1 MEVNYTDISKIYDN
15 YRSYPESLIKKVIA
29 LGRISQGKKVLAELT
44 IKRQRRG
51 KNGISKFM
59 ANTTLDDM
67 AYPFA
72 PRLDAAL
79 ERCSPVE
86 SCWQQTL
93 MVVRGPVLLNTL
105 AILEIIYIFGFSR
118 KKSTPQAA

>member
-29 LGRISQGKKVLAELT
+29 LGRINEGKKVLAELT

-59 ANTTLDDM
+59 PNTTLDDM
-67 AYPFA
+67 GYTFA
-72 PRLDAAL
+72 RPLDLAM
-79 ERCSPVE
+79 EGCSPME
-86 SCWQQTL
+86 GCRQQTL
-93 MVVRGPVLLNTL
+93 MVVCGSVV
-105 AILEIIYIFGFSR
+105 A
-118 KKSTPQAA
+118 

>member
-1 MEVNYTDISKIYDN
+1 MEVNHTDISKIYDN

-29 LGRISQGKKVLAELT
+29 LGRISEGKKVLAELT

-67 AYPFA
+67 GYTFA
-72 PRLDAAL
+72 RSLDCAM
-79 ERCSPVE
+79 ERCGFME
-86 SCWQQTL
+86 GCWKQTL
-93 MVVRGPVLLNTL
+93 MVVCGSVV
-105 AILEIIYIFGFSR
+105 A
-118 KKSTPQAA
+118 

>member
-1 MEVNYTDISKIYDN
+1 MEVNHTDISKISDN

-29 LGRISQGKKVLAELT
+29 LGRISEGKKVLAELT

-67 AYPFA
+67 GYTFA
-72 PRLDAAL
+72 RPLDSAV
-79 ERCSPVE
+79 ERCSPME
-86 SCWQQTL
+86 GCRQQAP
-93 MVVRGPVLLNTL
+93 VVVCGSVV
-105 AILEIIYIFGFSR
+105 A
-118 KKSTPQAA
+118 

>member
-29 LGRISQGKKVLAELT
+29 LGRINEGKKVLAELT

-59 ANTTLDDM
+59 PNTTLDDM
-67 AYPFA
+67 GYPLA
-72 PRLDAAL
+72 RSLDCAM
-79 ERCSPVE
+79 ERCGFME
-86 SCWQQTL
+86 GCWQQTL
-93 MVVRGPVLLNTL
+93 MVVCSSVGAQYIGNTGDN
-105 AILEIIYIFGFSR
+105 IHFRVQPEEI
-118 KKSTPQAA
+118 STRT